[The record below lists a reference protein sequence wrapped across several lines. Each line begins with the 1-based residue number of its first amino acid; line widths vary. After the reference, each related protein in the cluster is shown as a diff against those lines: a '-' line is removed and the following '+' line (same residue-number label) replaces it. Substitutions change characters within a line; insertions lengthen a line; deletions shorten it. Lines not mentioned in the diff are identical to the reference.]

1 MGIESVPDPADHLR
15 LGVPFVDPP
24 THLVRAV
31 PHRARLGHRHMAPA
45 CLGLAAEKQM
55 TSSLALVF
63 IVGPRRTAG
72 LSRHGR
78 AFFANQLLTRLINGA
93 RGPLRIVRFL
103 LQLHDVL
110 PPSHELR
117 AYGRQAPLLRVP
129 RLETVSVTFGGSSRG
144 QGTPQ
149 SPAPRLCLRATGASP
164 ARGPRGVEEG
174 L

>member
-1 MGIESVPDPADHLR
+1 MGIESAPDPADHLR

-45 CLGLAAEKQM
+45 CVGLAAEKQM
-55 TSSLALVF
+55 TSPLAPVF

-129 RLETVSVTFGGSSRG
+129 RLETVFCNVWRIVSR
-144 QGTPQ
+144 TRDSAKPR
-149 SPAPRLCLRATGASP
+149 STTLSASNWSAPR
-164 ARGPRGVEEG
+164 ARPSGS
-174 L
+174 